1 MRGTDRSVS
10 TLWLGVAVLAIV
22 IVVVSMIPVP
32 AATPQTDPTGSV
44 DTTTL
49 LHIAGYATLAAGGVI
64 AVAREGWPEG
74 RRQRCGV
81 GSGVSIGIGTIAVL
95 IALVALVGVGTELLQ
110 ATIPWRT
117 FAVAEIGLN
126 AASAAGGGLLAA
138 MWFYRPV
145 E

>member
-1 MRGTDRSVS
+1 MGGTDRLVS
-10 TLWLGVAVLAIV
+10 TLWLAVVVLAIV
-22 IVVVSMIPVP
+22 ILVASVIPVP

-49 LHIAGYATLAAGGVI
+49 LHIIGYATLAGGGVI
-64 AVAREGWPEG
+64 AVARKGWPG
-74 RRQRCGV
+74 RRRPRRV
-81 GSGVSIGIGTIAVL
+81 EISAVAVV
-95 IALVALVGVGTELLQ
+95 IALVALFGVGTELLQ

-126 AASAAGGGLLAA
+126 AASAAIGGLLAT

>member
-1 MRGTDRSVS
+1 MTLRSRSVP
-10 TLWLGVAVLAIV
+10 TAHVALAVLAVAILIASV
-22 IVVVSMIPVP
+22 IPVP
-32 AATPQTDPTGSV
+32 SATPQTDPTGTV

-64 AVAREGWPEG
+64 AVTRERWPWR
-74 RRQRCGV
+74 RRQRRGDDSSV
-81 GSGVSIGIGTIAVL
+81 GIGSVAVV
-95 IALVALVGVGTELLQ
+95 IALVALFGVATELLQ

-117 FAVAEIGLN
+117 FAVAEVGLN
-126 AASAAGGGLLAA
+126 AASAVIGGLLAT

>member
-1 MRGTDRSVS
+1 MQIADRSVS
-10 TLWLGVAVLAIV
+10 ALWLLIVVLAVAILV
-22 IVVVSMIPVP
+22 ASVVPVP

-49 LHIAGYATLAAGGVI
+49 LHIVGYATLTAGGVI
-64 AVAREGWPEG
+64 AVAREGWPGG
-74 RRQRCGV
+74 RQQRRGV
-81 GSGVSIGIGTIAVL
+81 GSVGTVAVI
-95 IALVALVGVGTELLQ
+95 IALVALFGVVTELLQ

-117 FAVAEIGLN
+117 FAVTEIGLN
-126 AASAAGGGLLAA
+126 AASATGGGLLAT

>member
-1 MRGTDRSVS
+1 METTDRSVS
-10 TLWLGVAVLAIV
+10 TLWRAVGVLTIV
-22 IVVVSMIPVP
+22 ILVASVIPVP

-49 LHIAGYATLAAGGVI
+49 LHIVGYVTLAAAGVI
-64 AVAREGWPEG
+64 AVAREGWPG
-74 RRQRCGV
+74 RRQPRRVEISAVAGV
-81 GSGVSIGIGTIAVL
+81 V
-95 IALVALVGVGTELLQ
+95 ALVALFGVGTELLQ

-126 AASAAGGGLLAA
+126 AASAAVGGLLAT
-138 MWFYRPV
+138 MWFYRPA

>member
-1 MRGTDRSVS
+1 MRIADQSLS
-10 TLWLGVAVLAIV
+10 TLWLTVGVLAVTILV
-22 IVVVSMIPVP
+22 ASVIPVP
-32 AATPQTDPTGSV
+32 AATPRTDPTGSV

-49 LHIAGYATLAAGGVI
+49 LHIVGYVTLAAAGVI
-64 AVAREGWPEG
+64 AVAREGWPG
-74 RRQRCGV
+74 RRQPRRV
-81 GSGVSIGIGTIAVL
+81 EISAVASIV
-95 IALVALVGVGTELLQ
+95 ALVALFGVGTELLQ

-126 AASAAGGGLLAA
+126 AASAAVGGLLAT

>member
-1 MRGTDRSVS
+1 MQIADRSVS
-10 TLWLGVAVLAIV
+10 ALWLLIVVLAVAILV
-22 IVVVSMIPVP
+22 ASVVPVP

-49 LHIAGYATLAAGGVI
+49 LHIVGYATLAAGGVI
-64 AVAREGWPEG
+64 AVAREGWPG
-74 RRQRCGV
+74 RRRSRRVEIRAVAGV
-81 GSGVSIGIGTIAVL
+81 VTV
-95 IALVALVGVGTELLQ
+95 VALFGVGTELLQ

-117 FAVAEIGLN
+117 YVVTEIGLN
-126 AASAAGGGLLAA
+126 AASAAGGGLLAT

>member
-10 TLWLGVAVLAIV
+10 TLWLGVAVLAIGILV
-22 IVVVSMIPVP
+22 ASVIPVP
-32 AATPQTDPTGSV
+32 AATPQTDPTGSI

-49 LHIAGYATLAAGGVI
+49 LHIAGYATLAAGGVV
-64 AVAREGWPEG
+64 AVAREGWPW
-74 RRQRCGV
+74 RRRSRRV
-81 GSGVSIGIGTIAVL
+81 GIGVVAGVV
-95 IALVALVGVGTELLQ
+95 AAVALFGVATEVLQ
-110 ATIPWRT
+110 GFIPWRT

-126 AASAAGGGLLAA
+126 AASAAVGGLLAT

>member
-1 MRGTDRSVS
+1 VS
-10 TLWLGVAVLAIV
+10 TLWLAVVVLAIV
-22 IVVVSMIPVP
+22 ILVASVIPVP

-49 LHIAGYATLAAGGVI
+49 LHIIGYATLAGGGVI
-64 AVAREGWPEG
+64 AVARKGWPG
-74 RRQRCGV
+74 RRRQGRGV
-81 GSGVSIGIGTIAVL
+81 EISAV
-95 IALVALVGVGTELLQ
+95 AVVALVVLFGVGTELLQ

-126 AASAAGGGLLAA
+126 AASAAIGGLLAT

>member
-1 MRGTDRSVS
+1 MQIADQSVS
-10 TLWLGVAVLAIV
+10 ALWLLIVVLAVAILV
-22 IVVVSMIPVP
+22 ASVVPVP

-49 LHIAGYATLAAGGVI
+49 LHIVGYATLTAGGVI
-64 AVAREGWPEG
+64 AVAREGWPG
-74 RRQRCGV
+74 RRRSRRVEIRAVAGV
-81 GSGVSIGIGTIAVL
+81 VTV
-95 IALVALVGVGTELLQ
+95 VALFGVGTELLQ

-117 FAVAEIGLN
+117 FAVTEIGLN
-126 AASAAGGGLLAA
+126 AASAAGGGLLAT

>member
-1 MRGTDRSVS
+1 MWVAARSVS

-22 IVVVSMIPVP
+22 ILVASVIPVP

-44 DTTTL
+44 ATTTL
-49 LHIAGYATLAAGGVI
+49 LHIVGYATLAAGGII
-64 AVAREGWPEG
+64 AVAREGWPG
-74 RRQRCGV
+74 RRRSRGV
-81 GSGVSIGIGTIAVL
+81 GVSAIAVV
-95 IALVALVGVGTELLQ
+95 AGVALFGVGTELLQ

-117 FAVAEIGLN
+117 FAVAEVGLN
-126 AASAAGGGLLAA
+126 AASAAVGGLLAT

>member
-1 MRGTDRSVS
+1 MQIADRSVS
-10 TLWLGVAVLAIV
+10 ALWLLIVVLAVAILV
-22 IVVVSMIPVP
+22 ASVVPVP

-49 LHIAGYATLAAGGVI
+49 LHIVGYATLTAGGVI
-64 AVAREGWPEG
+64 AVAREGWPG
-74 RRQRCGV
+74 RRRSRRVEIRAVAGV
-81 GSGVSIGIGTIAVL
+81 V
-95 IALVALVGVGTELLQ
+95 ALVALFGVGTELLQ
-110 ATIPWRT
+110 ALIPWRT

-126 AASAAGGGLLAA
+126 AASAAVGGLAA

>member
-1 MRGTDRSVS
+1 MQIADQSVL
-10 TLWLGVAVLAIV
+10 TPWLAVAVLAVV
-22 IVVVSMIPVP
+22 ILVASVIPVP
-32 AATPQTDPTGSV
+32 AATPRTDPTGSI

-49 LHIAGYATLAAGGVI
+49 LHVAGYATLAAGGVV
-64 AVAREGWPEG
+64 AVARERWP
-74 RRQRCGV
+74 RRRRPRRVEISAVASIV
-81 GSGVSIGIGTIAVL
+81 G
-95 IALVALVGVGTELLQ
+95 LVALFGVGTELLQ

-126 AASAAGGGLLAA
+126 AASAAVGGLLAT